1 MARVAL
7 VPCNSY
13 DEEKVFAAVQ
23 TGVNLMGGISAFVKP
38 DEKILLKPNLL
49 SKALPQRAIT
59 THPAVFSAVARLLR
73 EEGYTHISYGDSP
86 GSPTATPQK
95 PLPSA

>member
-49 SKALPQRAIT
+49 S
-59 THPAVFSAVARLLR
+59 
-73 EEGYTHISYGDSP
+73 
-86 GSPTATPQK
+86 
-95 PLPSA
+95 